1 MLLLVTNRS
10 AFGKQLAQK
19 LLQECVYTFRASFE
33 NGAFYCDEK
42 DTGGVIFDGVCDLA
56 RAEELCKKLKK
67 EYPELPTALL
77 AAPNATPNAEADRII
92 RETDPDAQADQILEF
107 AKTICGFRTSTL
119 STFHLTVGTSKDD
132 VFYKGYRL
140 VLSQKEYELLRIL
153 FYRAPRWTCANDLM
167 ELCYPEGDTKISALF
182 ALVSRINKKVKE
194 FGESP
199 LILSE
204 KKVGYRLRSTV
215 ML

>member
-1 MLLLVTNRS
+1 MLLLVTDRS

-92 RETDPDAQADQILEF
+92 RETDPDVFPLDLSSYGRREQRRRLLQRLSSI
-107 AKTICGFRTSTL
+107 TL
-119 STFHLTVGTSKDD
+119 T
-132 VFYKGYRL
+132 KG
-140 VLSQKEYELLRIL
+140 I
-153 FYRAPRWTCANDLM
+153 RAFTDPFLPRA
-167 ELCYPEGDTKISALF
+167 ALDE
-182 ALVSRINKKVKE
+182 RQ
-194 FGESP
+194 
-199 LILSE
+199 
-204 KKVGYRLRSTV
+204 
-215 ML
+215 